1 MLGSLLIVA
10 STSTV
15 RVHAFSTNN
24 RPRVALPSSNTLEE
38 CPFAGNIGFD
48 PLHLATSRRA
58 LWHYRESE
66 IKHARLAMIAS
77 LLLLIVEQDVSP
89 WWYDSFEFDASLVGD
104 AETLL
109 KRIKP
114 VWWGACAGLM
124 ALCELQTHERDEIAS
139 QSHYGNYAPGHL
151 GWDPLHLYPD
161 KNNLLIQQM
170 YLSSEIWSGRV
181 AMLGMVAPLSQQG
194 YEWLSE

>member
-1 MLGSLLIVA
+1 MISGLLLVA

-15 RVHAFSTNN
+15 RVHALSTNN
-24 RPRVALPSSNTLEE
+24 RPRALPSSISLEE
-38 CPFAGNIGFD
+38 CTFAGNIGFD
-48 PLHLATSRRA
+48 PWHFATSRRA

-66 IKHARLAMIAS
+66 IKHARLAMMAS
-77 LLLLIVEQDVSP
+77 LWLIVEQDVSP
-89 WWYDSFEFDASLVGD
+89 WWYDSFEFESSLIGD

-109 KRIKP
+109 KRIAP
-114 VWWGACAGLM
+114 VWWGACTGLM
-124 ALCELQTHERDEIAS
+124 ALCELQTHDRDEIAS
-139 QSHYGNYAPGHL
+139 QSRDGNYAPGQL

-161 KNNLLIQQM
+161 KNNPLIQQG

-194 YEWLSE
+194 YEWLGE